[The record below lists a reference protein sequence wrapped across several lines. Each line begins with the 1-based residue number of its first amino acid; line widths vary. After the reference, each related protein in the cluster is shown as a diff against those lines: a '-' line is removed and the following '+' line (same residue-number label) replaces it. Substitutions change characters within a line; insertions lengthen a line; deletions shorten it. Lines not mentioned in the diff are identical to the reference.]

1 MSKNPRSKSTAT
13 KENALDQAEID
24 DLLAIKQDGRLATNR
39 GDGWWH
45 LTPIWYVWEDGR
57 FYHTLGAGRRHL
69 RNLRRDP
76 HATLCVDQDPRL
88 TEGLDAG
95 ARSVVC
101 FATAE
106 LSTDDGLIRDV
117 TEKVLVRYLGPEAS
131 AYVEPIMAEGRT
143 IVTLTPQHWLT
154 WDYNKD

>member
-13 KENALDQAEID
+13 KENALDQVEID
-24 DLLAIKQDGRLATNR
+24 DLLAIRQDGRLATNR

-45 LTPIWYVWEDGR
+45 VTPIWYLWEGGR
-57 FYHTLGAGRRHL
+57 FFHTLGARRRHL
-69 RNLRRDP
+69 RNLKGDP

-88 TEGLDAG
+88 TEGLEAG
-95 ARSVVC
+95 ARAVVC

-106 LSTDDGLIRDV
+106 LSTDAALIREV
-117 TEKVLVRYLGPEAS
+117 TEKMLVRYLGEEAR
-131 AYVEPIMAEGRT
+131 AYLDPIMAEGRT